1 MSKLNIQELT
11 IEYVKTLE
19 EIRKLYADLYLK
31 ILEDEE
37 IPTSVIQ
44 KYFKDNDKIVD
55 KNEELKFFT
64 TEIRR
69 EKNKLIE

>member
-1 MSKLNIQELT
+1 LSKLNIQELT